1 MSRIRDIAS
10 ILTTAS
16 NLATDTE
23 TAAAITAHNT
33 ATTSVHG
40 ITNTADLA
48 TQTYVQLNK
57 GVQSGTSIQRPTSF
71 LSSNGD
77 VYSNTTTGYLEV
89 YSSTY
94 GWEKVGAN
102 PSNLTVT
109 PTNLGTA
116 RAYNDGGV
124 ELDLGFPSVPGR
136 SYVVTSTPSSGTT
149 TVTTPYAIITGL
161 QSSTQ
166 YTFTAT
172 ATNLYGSSTPT
183 TSSPITVT
191 TVPQAPTIGTATA
204 VGSTTAYVTWTAGAT
219 GGSAITTYTVHK
231 FSGST
236 LIDSTNVATS
246 TSANISVNTG
256 TTYTFKVS
264 ATNANGMSELSAASN
279 SVTTS
284 AGVPQMLGTLNISN
298 PYNGGWVTSSGDK
311 SLIYTVSGPNSNQSI
326 VYLTNDTITWQKDVS
341 VANPSYTGGATLSAN
356 GNIVVASDTSS
367 QNYGLLNIF
376 NSSGTN
382 TLQKIYTTGTGTGF
396 SSAITDS
403 SNNIYVYGASDAS
416 QQAMMAKLD
425 TTGAVV
431 WAPKWSCVQ
440 YSGGFQ
446 SGALDASNNLYAAGY
461 VHGGYQGIIA
471 KVNSSGTPQ
480 WYANIRGNSSPTSGE
495 GNFGGIAVSSSGDV
509 YGGAGWSNSGGSNRK
524 PTLLKYNTNGT
535 LQWQREFAYGTA
547 ANTYYSG
554 LTYDNTGNYVYGV
567 FGNYIVK
574 YNSSGTL
581 QWQRKFTTASV
592 TLNTISLNGQSLVIG
607 GKIDNKPAIIVV
619 PVDGSKT
626 GSYTFGGSTVV
637 YEAGTGTE
645 QAGNALTTDAGL
657 TSGSASLSVSSPGYS
672 ISDSSYALTKVNI

>member
-23 TAAAITAHNT
+23 TTAAITAHNS

-136 SYVVTSTPSSGTT
+136 SYVVTSTPSSSTT

-219 GGSAITTYTVHK
+219 GGSAITAYTVHK

-236 LIDSTNVATS
+236 LIDSTNVGT
-246 TSANISVNTG
+246 TPSANISVNTG
-256 TTYTFKVS
+256 TAYTFKVS
-264 ATNANGMSELSAASN
+264 AANANGMSELSAASN
-279 SVTTS
+279 SITATELLPPQTNLFAWYDSSDASSITLSGSNVTQWNDKSGNTRHATQSTASFQPTIVSSGLNGKNTILFDGTNDMFNIANTTTLANNFAVFAVVKSNFLNSISGSAIIGSDDGGVSWYVQKNNYRVNVDKTNQASMLVDGNILSTS
-284 AGVPQMLGTLNISN
+284 ENNIWRQTSFLWS
-298 PYNGGWVTSSGDK
+298 GTSSGTVRWNKGSMGSFNRAGFFPTAPIKTIGAYMPGDTGYLAK
-311 SLIYTVSGPNSNQSI
+311 GEMAEILI
-326 VYLTNDTITWQKDVS
+326 
-341 VANPSYTGGATLSAN
+341 
-356 GNIVVASDTSS
+356 
-367 QNYGLLNIF
+367 
-376 NSSGTN
+376 
-382 TLQKIYTTGTGTGF
+382 
-396 SSAITDS
+396 
-403 SNNIYVYGASDAS
+403 
-416 QQAMMAKLD
+416 
-425 TTGAVV
+425 
-431 WAPKWSCVQ
+431 
-440 YSGGFQ
+440 
-446 SGALDASNNLYAAGY
+446 
-461 VHGGYQGIIA
+461 
-471 KVNSSGTPQ
+471 
-480 WYANIRGNSSPTSGE
+480 
-495 GNFGGIAVSSSGDV
+495 
-509 YGGAGWSNSGGSNRK
+509 
-524 PTLLKYNTNGT
+524 
-535 LQWQREFAYGTA
+535 
-547 ANTYYSG
+547 
-554 LTYDNTGNYVYGV
+554 
-567 FGNYIVK
+567 
-574 YNSSGTL
+574 YNSSSVDVAAVESY
-581 QWQRKFTTASV
+581 FTTKWGV
-592 TLNTISLNGQSLVIG
+592 
-607 GKIDNKPAIIVV
+607 
-619 PVDGSKT
+619 
-626 GSYTFGGSTVV
+626 
-637 YEAGTGTE
+637 
-645 QAGNALTTDAGL
+645 
-657 TSGSASLSVSSPGYS
+657 
-672 ISDSSYALTKVNI
+672 